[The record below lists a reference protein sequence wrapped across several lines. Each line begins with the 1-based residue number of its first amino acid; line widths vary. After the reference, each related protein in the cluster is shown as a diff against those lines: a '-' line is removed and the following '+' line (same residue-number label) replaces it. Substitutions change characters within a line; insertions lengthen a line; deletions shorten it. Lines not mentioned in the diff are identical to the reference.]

1 MDSAER
7 DWITPGVVLNWKLET
22 CQVTDAGIAMALARI
37 WNRGVMPPP
46 MTVIRGRV
54 STRTPPSAE
63 ESGTR
68 LRLEDPRKSS
78 AYTAT
83 RNSERSNRS
92 MSYVDALISS
102 PPGEAAAW
110 TEAPDCRRL
119 QFISESTGKEYNRA
133 PATVRFPPNT
143 SITASAPIPPNAKPV
158 DGCPTASFK
167 KSTPSYPLKASSIT
181 LFT

>member
-1 MDSAER
+1 MTGTEPVAPISDTSIAFPGKNPGAETDTVIVSSGRPWVRFKDSAER

-22 CQVTDAGIAMALARI
+22 CQVTDAGIAMARARI
-37 WNRGVMPPP
+37 WTKEVMPPP

-54 STRTPPSAE
+54 SKRTPPSAE

-133 PATVRFPPNT
+133 PATV
-143 SITASAPIPPNAKPV
+143 
-158 DGCPTASFK
+158 
-167 KSTPSYPLKASSIT
+167 
-181 LFT
+181 